1 MADGSFPLTYP
12 HRMDYKAE
20 IGKRIRAAREKLEI
34 SLEELSR
41 RTGGKLSK
49 SRIGNYEQGL
59 RMPGPL
65 EANTLAAALGVD
77 AAYLMC
83 LQTVFT
89 AKAIELMRNWEALP
103 EKDRMEYYRRIEV
116 LALAYRQP
124 VADERMNES
133 WVAPD
138 KRKAKKVTKS

>member
-1 MADGSFPLTYP
+1 
-12 HRMDYKAE
+12 MDYKGE
-20 IGKRIRAAREKLEI
+20 IGKRIRAARAKLEI

-103 EKDRMEYYRRIEV
+103 EKERLEYFRRIEV

-124 VADERMNES
+124 VPDEKLS
-133 WVAPD
+133 PAWTAP
-138 KRKAKKVTKS
+138 KPKPRKPVK